1 MKTLTQANAQVRRCR
16 TPSQMFGSQ
25 MVVSGVLGSLFQI
38 QFVKMVILLFG
49 KPLAVPQR
57 VSWQPLF
64 DKVFEVWTL
73 LRTVDAHEGWVK
85 ILRSGSKHKLPALKR
100 TKWVWRKSGGS
111 ISCSFILVSRVTTDV
126 KGHGRDLLRS
136 TAPSRAASAAPF

>member
-25 MVVSGVLGSLFQI
+25 MVISGVLGSLFQI
-38 QFVKMVILLFG
+38 QFVKMVMLLFG

-85 ILRSGSKHKLPALKR
+85 ILRSGSKHKLLALK
-100 TKWVWRKSGGS
+100 
-111 ISCSFILVSRVTTDV
+111 
-126 KGHGRDLLRS
+126 
-136 TAPSRAASAAPF
+136 